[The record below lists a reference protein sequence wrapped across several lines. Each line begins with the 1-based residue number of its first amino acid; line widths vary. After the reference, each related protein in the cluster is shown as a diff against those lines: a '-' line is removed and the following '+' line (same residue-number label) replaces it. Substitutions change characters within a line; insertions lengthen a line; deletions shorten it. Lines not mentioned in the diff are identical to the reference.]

1 MVFDKKHFHIMM
13 KKNLDGGSFG
23 LPSAPFGIFFG
34 SEEFGS
40 SGHEFSVGGF
50 GFFGSFDS
58 RSSGGFLA
66 SFSLKSDWGDES
78 LDLWGFRSGFSV
90 LFVSFQFSSDNER
103 SDIVFLFEVEELSDF
118 VSSFWSQS
126 SVNNGVGQTGDV
138 VFTFSD
144 DAGGENSQIVVNDA
158 TSDGFSLS
166 FTSSFA
172 GVSGLAFLHEKSN
185 SMSDEDT
192 LFHGETLFV
201 FTTGDSQDVAFEFI
215 AQWIS
220 GDFMGDSFFVHVLDF
235 VFIIDFEGFLL
246 AGGRVG
252 DVDFH
257 NGSSRLGVFCK
268 FDLRL

>member
-1 MVFDKKHFHIMM
+1 MM
-13 KKNLDGGSFG
+13 KNLDGGSFG
-23 LPSAPFGIFFG
+23 LSSAPFRFFFG

-50 GFFGSFDS
+50 GFFGSFNS
-58 RSSGGFLA
+58 RSSSGFLA

-138 VFTFSD
+138 VITFSD
-144 DAGGENSQIVVNDA
+144 DAGGDDGQIVVNDA
-158 TSDGFSLS
+158 TSNGFSFS
-166 FTSSFA
+166 FSGSFA
-172 GVSGLAFLHEKSN
+172 GVSRLAFFHEKSN

-201 FTTGDSQDVAFEFI
+201 FTTGDSKDVAFEFI

-220 GDFMGDSFFVHVLDF
+220 GNFVGDSLFVEVFHF
-235 VFIIDFEGFLL
+235 VFIINFEGFLL
-246 AGGRVG
+246 ASARVS

>member
-1 MVFDKKHFHIMM
+1 MMVFDKIKM
-13 KKNLDGGSFG
+13 KNLDGGSFG
-23 LPSAPFGIFFG
+23 LPSAPFGFFFG
-34 SEEFGS
+34 SEGVGS

-50 GFFGSFDS
+50 SFFGSFNS
-58 RSSGGFLA
+58 RSSGSFLA
-66 SFSLKSDWGDES
+66 SFSLKSNWGNES
-78 LDLWGFRSGFSV
+78 LDLWSLRSGFSV

-126 SVNNGVGQTGDV
+126 SINNGVGQTGDF

-144 DAGGENSQIVVNDA
+144 DAGGENGQIVVNDA
-158 TSDGFSLS
+158 TSNGFSLS

-172 GVSGLAFLHEKSN
+172 GVSRLTFFHEKSN

-215 AQWIS
+215 AQWI
-220 GDFMGDSFFVHVLDF
+220 GRYFMGDSFFAHVLDF
-235 VFIIDFEGFLL
+235 VFVIDFEGFLL
-246 AGGRVG
+246 ASGRVS
-252 DVDFH
+252 DIDFH
-257 NGSSRLGVFCK
+257 NGSSRLGPM
-268 FDLRL
+268 

>member
-1 MVFDKKHFHIMM
+1 MNKIRKIHKHVQAVIRDYWF
-13 KKNLDGGSFG
+13 KDQNSNQRLSNLTY
-23 LPSAPFGIFFG
+23 
-34 SEEFGS
+34 
-40 SGHEFSVGGF
+40 
-50 GFFGSFDS
+50 
-58 RSSGGFLA
+58 
-66 SFSLKSDWGDES
+66 
-78 LDLWGFRSGFSV
+78 
-90 LFVSFQFSSDNER
+90 
-103 SDIVFLFEVEELSDF
+103 LFEVEELSDF

-201 FTTGDSQDVAFEFI
+201 FTTGDSKDV
-215 AQWIS
+215 
-220 GDFMGDSFFVHVLDF
+220 
-235 VFIIDFEGFLL
+235 
-246 AGGRVG
+246 
-252 DVDFH
+252 
-257 NGSSRLGVFCK
+257 NGELEKNRQT
-268 FDLRL
+268 

>member
-1 MVFDKKHFHIMM
+1 M
-13 KKNLDGGSFG
+13 KNLDGGSFG
-23 LPSAPFGIFFG
+23 LPSAPFRFFFG

-50 GFFGSFDS
+50 GFFGSFNS

-144 DAGGENSQIVVNDA
+144 DAGGDDSQIVVNDA

-166 FTSSFA
+166 LTVSLA
-172 GVSGLAFLHEKSN
+172 GVTRSALLHEKSN

-220 GDFMGDSFFVHVLDF
+220 GYFMGDSFVVHVLDF

-246 AGGRVG
+246 ASGRVS

-257 NGSSRLGVFCK
+257 Y
-268 FDLRL
+268 

>member
-1 MVFDKKHFHIMM
+1 M
-13 KKNLDGGSFG
+13 KNLDGGSFG

-40 SGHEFSVGGF
+40 GGHEFSVGGF
-50 GFFGSFDS
+50 SFFGSFDS
-58 RSSGGFLA
+58 RSSSGFLA

-78 LDLWGFRSGFSV
+78 LDLWGLGSGFGV
-90 LFVSFQFSSDNER
+90 IFVSFQFSSDDKR

-126 SVNNGVGQTGDV
+126 SVNNGVGQTGNV
-138 VFTFSD
+138 VFTLSD

-166 FTSSFA
+166 FTRSFA
-172 GVSGLAFLHEKSN
+172 GVSRSAFLHEKSN

-201 FTTGDSQDVAFEFI
+201 FTTGDSKDVTFEFI
-215 AQWIS
+215 AQWIG
-220 GDFMGDSFFVHVLDF
+220 GDFVGDSLFVHVLDF
-235 VFIIDFEGFLL
+235 MFIIDFEGFLL
-246 AGGRVG
+246 AGGRVS

-257 NGSSRLGVFCK
+257 NDKFTSRCFL
-268 FDLRL
+268 